1 MQDDDQESVV
11 LPNKDGKNFLCF
23 LLKVEKAKTGKPV
36 THQNT
41 SSMIVETEKQVN
53 LKTPDELLEVLKDR
67 CFIRVSIWFLQTV
80 CFMFPIL
87 NDVAVT

>member
-11 LPNKDGKNFLCF
+11 LPNKDGKNFLFF
-23 LLKVEKAKTGKPV
+23 LPKVEKAKTGKPV

-41 SSMIVETEKQVN
+41 GSMIVETEKRV
-53 LKTPDELLEVLKDR
+53 LKTADELLEVLKDR
-67 CFIRVSIWFLQTV
+67 CFIRVSIWFLQTN